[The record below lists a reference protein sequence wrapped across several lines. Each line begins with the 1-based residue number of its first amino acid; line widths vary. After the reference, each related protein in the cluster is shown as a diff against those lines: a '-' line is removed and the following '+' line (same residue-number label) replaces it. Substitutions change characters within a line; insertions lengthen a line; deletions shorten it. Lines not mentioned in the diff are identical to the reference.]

1 MLKVHQNEKDGEESY
16 ECKWPSLKFKK
27 SQKKA
32 IKQGPYINEVKIVKK
47 SVFFISLVCSSFII
61 LQDLDYEKF
70 LLEHIIAL
78 STTESFKE
86 IF

>member
-47 SVFFISLVCSSFII
+47 VSSLFP
-61 LQDLDYEKF
+61 
-70 LLEHIIAL
+70 
-78 STTESFKE
+78 
-86 IF
+86 